1 VRLPI
6 DGCSLPVGRRPRP
19 ISPAGPVP
27 RKLRG
32 ASPAYGAA
40 LLYATTMLP
49 GCATT
54 ASVATEHAAFCAT
67 AEPITWS
74 RSDTR
79 ETVRQIRE
87 HNAVGI
93 TLCGWRGR
101 EPAKGYAP
109 G

>member
-1 VRLPI
+1 M
-6 DGCSLPVGRRPRP
+6 
-19 ISPAGPVP
+19 
-27 RKLRG
+27 
-32 ASPAYGAA
+32 
-40 LLYATTMLP
+40 MLP

-54 ASVATEHAAFCAT
+54 ASVATDQAAFCVV

-79 ETVRQIRE
+79 ETVRQILE

-93 TLCGWRGR
+93 DLCGWRGK
-101 EPAKGYAP
+101 EPAKGGVP